1 MSLSQTVHHTKDREL
16 DELTKKRLLRLLSLI
31 LIFAVMN
38 GTMFNV
44 AIPDIQSHFGL
55 SSSEVSWVLTGYIMV
70 YAVGALIYGKL
81 ADYYPIKSILTF
93 GIILFSLGALLGFFS
108 PNFFTLII
116 ARILQA
122 AGGATIPAL
131 GFIIPARFF
140 PKERGKVFG
149 VISSTVAF
157 ASGVGPIVGGTVGGW
172 LDWRFLFLF
181 SVASLIALPFFR
193 QWVPEEE
200 RKEGTIDFLGA
211 GLFSAATASL
221 LLFVTTLLP
230 WFLLSFAV
238 LCVLFIWRT
247 MKVSDPFIRPDML
260 KNKYY
265 TVTILTSFL
274 GTSVLFG
281 LLFVI
286 PIMMR
291 QLYDMSTLGIGL
303 VLFPGAISAGFLGR
317 LGGELVDRRG
327 GEFVVVLALCLV
339 GGGSFLISTFA
350 GYAPWV
356 VSLALLVAYIGFPLI
371 QSSTANLLSSILSP
385 RETGVGIGIFNLL
398 NFMAGAVSSAV
409 FGAVLESQRVSLSM
423 NPFSRHGDNLIFSN
437 LYICLGLVAAAAL
450 TLFLATFKKR
460 PGAFHQPA
468 SKPSEVH

>member
-1 MSLSQTVHHTKDREL
+1 MQL
-16 DELTKKRLLRLLSLI
+16 DELTKKRLIRLISLI

-44 AIPDIQSHFGL
+44 AIPDIQSYFDL

-70 YAVGALIYGKL
+70 YAVGALLYGKL

-93 GIILFSLGALLGFFS
+93 GITLFSLGSLLGFFS

-131 GFIIPARFF
+131 GFVIPARFF
-140 PKERGKVFG
+140 PQERGKIFG

-157 ASGVGPIVGGTVGGW
+157 ASGAGPIVGGTVGGW
-172 LDWRFLFLF
+172 FDWRFLFLF
-181 SVASLIALPFFR
+181 SVASIFALPFLR
-193 QWVPEEE
+193 RWVPEENS
-200 RKEGTIDFLGA
+200 KKGSIDFIGA
-211 GLFSAATASL
+211 GLFSGAAASL
-221 LLFVTTLLP
+221 LLFVTTLVYWLP
-230 WFLLSFAV
+230 FLFAV
-238 LCVLFIWRT
+238 FTGLFIWRT
-247 MKVSDPFIRPDML
+247 IKANEPFIRPDIL

-286 PIMMR
+286 PIMLR
-291 QLYDMSTLGIGL
+291 QLYDMSTLGIGM
-303 VLFPGAISAGFLGR
+303 VLFPGAIIAGFLGR
-317 LGGELVDRRG
+317 LGGELVERRG
-327 GEFVVVLALCLV
+327 GEFVVVLALCLL

-356 VSLALLVAYIGFPLI
+356 VALALLVTYIGFPLI
-371 QSSTANLLSSILSP
+371 QSSTANILSSILSL

-409 FGAVLESQRVSLSM
+409 FGAVLEFKNVSLTL
-423 NPFSRHGDNLIFSN
+423 NPLSKHGDNIIFSN
-437 LYICLGLVAAAAL
+437 LYICLVLVAAAAL
-450 TLFLATFKKR
+450 TLFLITFKNR
-460 PGAFHQPA
+460 PDTFHRAA
-468 SKPSEVH
+468 SKPEPSEVH